1 MKELQAIIEAVE
13 QIEQCDQTAA
23 LATVVKVSGSTYR
36 QPGARMLITSD
47 GQTVGSI
54 SGGCLESD
62 VAQKAQRVIATE
74 ETIVV
79 QYDTTDETDIVFG
92 VGLGCRGVVH
102 VLIEYIKPLSANSHM
117 AFLAECLHGRQI
129 GAIATVFSIAG
140 QVTTQIGDRLMLQQD
155 GQVTNNIQDPELA
168 VGILED
174 AGEVLQ
180 ESRSAV
186 KAYQLANGSAEV
198 LIEAIQPPVPLVVF
212 GAGHDAMP
220 LVRIAKELGWHVT
233 VVDSRPAYATLDRF
247 PVADAVILCRPEA
260 LAERV
265 PLSDRTVATVMTHNY
280 LYDLKLLEI
289 LLPLPLRYI
298 GMLGPK
304 SRTERLLQALQNEG
318 AINTDQYLSR
328 LYGPVGIDIGADT
341 PEAIALAILAEIQA
355 VLANR
360 SGGFLRDRKGPIH
373 EQKGLEQKAKWLQPL
388 NSKRAICQLSVL

>member
-260 LAERV
+260 LADRV

-373 EQKGLEQKAKWLQPL
+373 EQKAKWLQPL